1 MSGIVHPDSEI
12 KIEDE
17 TDWESDADAI
27 DPEEAIKLTR
37 GKLVEHFIRMN
48 GSHQK
53 LPMKDFVK
61 RVERELIE
69 HALLVSFWNQRKAS
83 ILLGIK
89 PTCLNEKIKKHGIRK
104 LGPGETFI
112 SVHKLQEMVRLLSE

>member
-27 DPEEAIKLTR
+27 DPEEAIRLTR
-37 GKLVEHFIRMN
+37 SKLVEHFIRMN
-48 GSHQK
+48 DSRRK
-53 LPMKDFVK
+53 LPLKDFID

-69 HALLVSFWNQRKAS
+69 HALLVSFWNQRRAS
-83 ILLGIK
+83 VLLGIK
-89 PTCLNEKIKKHGIRK
+89 PTCLNEKIKKFGIRK
-104 LGPGETFI
+104 FEPGGNGI
-112 SVHKLQEMVRLLSE
+112 PVHQLQEMVRLLSE